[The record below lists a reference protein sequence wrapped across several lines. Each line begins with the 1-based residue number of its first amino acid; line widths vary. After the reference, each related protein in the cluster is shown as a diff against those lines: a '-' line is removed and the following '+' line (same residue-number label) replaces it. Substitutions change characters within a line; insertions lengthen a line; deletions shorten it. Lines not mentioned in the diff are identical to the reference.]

1 MDANVIDRIK
11 RFLYENGYSAGKGDI
26 DWILDQMSEELEY
39 QAEENGRVVQRQLI
53 CEVITRGKEVKI
65 ISELPGVSKERIKIN
80 VHNKELEID
89 AESEKRRYYEIIH
102 LPIEANTKRI
112 KSTIINGMLE
122 VTIEKITLNKL
133 NKTNE

>member
-39 QAEENGRVVQRQLI
+39 QAEENGSVVQRQLI

-65 ISELPGVSKERIKIN
+65 ITELPGVSKERIKMN
-80 VHNKELEID
+80 VYNKELKID

>member
-1 MDANVIDRIK
+1 
-11 RFLYENGYSAGKGDI
+11 
-26 DWILDQMSEELEY
+26 MSEELEY
-39 QAEENGRVVQRQLI
+39 QAEENGGIVQRQLI

-65 ISELPGVSKERIKIN
+65 ISELPGVSKERIKMN
-80 VHNKELEID
+80 VYNKELEID

-122 VTIEKITLNKL
+122 VTFE
-133 NKTNE
+133 KTNAK

>member
-39 QAEENGRVVQRQLI
+39 QAEENGSIVQRQLI

-65 ISELPGVSKERIKIN
+65 ISELPGVSKERIKMN
-80 VHNKELEID
+80 VYNKELKID

-122 VTIEKITLNKL
+122 VTIKKQTLNKL

>member
-1 MDANVIDRIK
+1 MDADVIDKIK
-11 RFLYENGYSAGKGDI
+11 RFLYENAYSTGKGDI
-26 DWILDQMSEELEY
+26 DWIIDQMCEELEY
-39 QAEENGRVVQRQLI
+39 QAEENGSVVQRQLI

-65 ISELPGVSKERIKIN
+65 ITELPGVSKERIKIN

-102 LPIEANTKRI
+102 LPIEANTKRL

-122 VTIEKITLNKL
+122 VTFEKNAK
-133 NKTNE
+133 

>member
-1 MDANVIDRIK
+1 MDADVIDRIK
-11 RFLYENGYSAGKGDI
+11 RFLYENRYSTGKCDI
-26 DWILDQMSEELEY
+26 DWIIDQMCEELEY
-39 QAEENGRVVQRQLI
+39 QAEENGSVVQRQLI

-65 ISELPGVSKERIKIN
+65 ITELPGVCKERIKIN

-102 LPIEANTKRI
+102 LPIEANTKRL

-122 VTIEKITLNKL
+122 VTFEKNAK
-133 NKTNE
+133 

>member
-1 MDANVIDRIK
+1 MDADVIDRIK
-11 RFLYENGYSAGKGDI
+11 RFLYENRYSTGKGDI

-102 LPIEANTKRI
+102 LPIEANTKRM

-122 VTIEKITLNKL
+122 VTFKKNAK
-133 NKTNE
+133 

>member
-1 MDANVIDRIK
+1 MDADVIDRIK
-11 RFLYENGYSAGKGDI
+11 RFLYENRYSTGKGDI
-26 DWILDQMSEELEY
+26 DWIIDQMCEELEY
-39 QAEENGRVVQRQLI
+39 QAEENGSVVQRQLI

-65 ISELPGVSKERIKIN
+65 ITELPGVSKERIKIN

-122 VTIEKITLNKL
+122 VTIEK
-133 NKTNE
+133 TNPK

>member
-1 MDANVIDRIK
+1 MDADVIDRIK
-11 RFLYENGYSAGKGDI
+11 RFLYENRYSTGKGDI
-26 DWILDQMSEELEY
+26 DWIIDQMCEELEY
-39 QAEENGRVVQRQLI
+39 QAEENGSVVQRQLI

-65 ISELPGVSKERIKIN
+65 ITELPGVSKGRIKIN

-102 LPIEANTKRI
+102 LPIEANTKRL

-122 VTIEKITLNKL
+122 VTFEKNAK
-133 NKTNE
+133 

>member
-1 MDANVIDRIK
+1 MDADVIDRIK
-11 RFLYENGYSAGKGDI
+11 RFLYENAYFTGKGDI
-26 DWILDQMSEELEY
+26 DWIIDQMCEELEY
-39 QAEENGRVVQRQLI
+39 QAEENGSVVQRQLI

-65 ISELPGVSKERIKIN
+65 ITELPGVSKERIKIN

-102 LPIEANTKRI
+102 LPIEANTKRL

-122 VTIEKITLNKL
+122 VTFEKNAK
-133 NKTNE
+133 

>member
-11 RFLYENGYSAGKGDI
+11 RFLYENGYSAG
-26 DWILDQMSEELEY
+26 ILDQMSEELEY

-65 ISELPGVSKERIKIN
+65 ISELPGVSKERIKMN
-80 VHNKELEID
+80 VYNKELKID

>member
-1 MDANVIDRIK
+1 MDADVIDRIK
-11 RFLYENGYSAGKGDI
+11 RFLYENAYFTGKGDI
-26 DWILDQMSEELEY
+26 DWIIDQMCEELEY
-39 QAEENGRVVQRQLI
+39 QAEENGSVVQRQLI

-65 ISELPGVSKERIKIN
+65 ITELPGVSKERIKIN

-102 LPIEANTKRI
+102 LPIEANTKRL

-122 VTIEKITLNKL
+122 VTFKKNAK
-133 NKTNE
+133 